1 MLVISSKPQFDIP
14 DLYYIISVTNG
25 PEISIHLSFQFVL
38 LCLVNQYNPE
48 ISCIYTVIF
57 IIVLYLDYYFYTL
70 IIIII
75 LTIPMY
81 NTL

>member
-1 MLVISSKPQFDIP
+1 MLVASSRPLLDTP

-38 LCLVNQYNPE
+38 LHLVNQYNPE
-48 ISCIYTVIF
+48 LSCIYIVIF
-57 IIVLYLDYYFYTL
+57 VNIFIPRLLLLLLL
-70 IIIII
+70 I
-75 LTIPMY
+75 IPMY